1 VLEDCVCT
9 GRGRSRPRAAY
20 PEACLG
26 ELYGGQLVSFSLL
39 REGSCQALKLIGTWV
54 TCGRYFSRNYFDSK
68 HRTSKSKNST
78 MEAEERPAKMQ
89 KVSHDSETDKAE
101 ITALNDQNG
110 DDETETPNAN
120 GCATSTKSHEKR
132 ERSPLPEG
140 MSRSAYKKMKRQKQI
155 ETGKEER
162 RAKDKQRKKDNKAR
176 RREEAQKAEEAGI
189 PVQPTPNQAL
199 FEKRQKSVLLP
210 VTFIID
216 CSFDEKMLEAEITS
230 LGSQVTRCY
239 SDNSK
244 AKYRAHLA
252 VSSFNKRLKE
262 RFDTVLQ
269 KQYKKWKG
277 VKFLEEDFVKVA
289 QQANDWM
296 KEHDKKHDYSD
307 SALAKQNAIIEG
319 EECAESKSEVIYLSS
334 DSDNVI
340 DKLEPYCTYI
350 VGGLVDRNRHKGI
363 CYKSAMDA
371 GVKTARLP
379 IGEFLEMN
387 TRKVLTTNHVN
398 EIMLHWLE
406 LGDWGEAFV
415 KVIPKRKGLALK
427 GQTGDAGSGKIET
440 KSSTKAGS
448 SDVTQGGDAKD
459 SAEEDE
465 LESEAEESHDE
476 NGTVQKQGL

>member
-1 VLEDCVCT
+1 
-9 GRGRSRPRAAY
+9 
-20 PEACLG
+20 
-26 ELYGGQLVSFSLL
+26 
-39 REGSCQALKLIGTWV
+39 
-54 TCGRYFSRNYFDSK
+54 
-68 HRTSKSKNST
+68 
-78 MEAEERPAKMQ
+78 MEAEERPAKIR
-89 KVSHDSETDKAE
+89 KVFHASENDKAG
-101 ITALNDQNG
+101 ITAPNDQYDG
-110 DDETETPNAN
+110 DKTEIHNAN
-120 GCATSTKSHEKR
+120 RSATSTKYHEKR

-162 RAKDKQRKKDNKAR
+162 KAKDKQRKKDSKAR
-176 RREEAQKAEEAGI
+176 RREEAQKATEAGI
-189 PVQPTPNQAL
+189 PVKSTPNQAL
-199 FEKRQKSVLLP
+199 FEKRQKSVQLP
-210 VTFIID
+210 VSIIID
-216 CSFDEKMLEAEITS
+216 CSFDEKMLETEITS
-230 LGSQVTRCY
+230 LSSQITRCY

-277 VKFLEEDFVKVA
+277 VKFLGEDFVKVA
-289 QQANDWM
+289 KQANDWM
-296 KEHDKKHDYSD
+296 TEQHGKHDYSE
-307 SALAKQNAIIEG
+307 SAFAKQNASIEG
-319 EECAESKSEVIYLSS
+319 EDSRKRKGEVIYLSS

-340 DKLEPYCTYI
+340 NKLEPYCTYI

-363 CYKSAMDA
+363 CYKSAIDA

-387 TRKVLTTNHVN
+387 SRKVLTTNHVN
-398 EIMLHWLE
+398 EIMLHWLD

-427 GQTGDAGSGKIET
+427 GQAVDAEST
-440 KSSTKAGS
+440 KVEPESSTKEGS
-448 SDVTQGGDAKD
+448 NAKD

-465 LESEAEESHDE
+465 LGSEAEEDHVE
-476 NGTVQKQGL
+476 NKL

>member
-1 VLEDCVCT
+1 
-9 GRGRSRPRAAY
+9 
-20 PEACLG
+20 
-26 ELYGGQLVSFSLL
+26 
-39 REGSCQALKLIGTWV
+39 
-54 TCGRYFSRNYFDSK
+54 
-68 HRTSKSKNST
+68 
-78 MEAEERPAKMQ
+78 MEAEERPTKIRKGFHA
-89 KVSHDSETDKAE
+89 SENDEAE

-110 DDETETPNAN
+110 GDKTEIQNTNRS
-120 GCATSTKSHEKR
+120 ATSTKSHEKR

-162 RAKDKQRKKDNKAR
+162 KAKDKQRKKDSKAR
-176 RREEAQKAEEAGI
+176 RREEAQKATEAGI
-189 PVQPTPNQAL
+189 PVKPTPNQAL
-199 FEKRQKSVLLP
+199 FEKRQKSVQLP
-210 VTFIID
+210 VSIIID
-216 CSFDEKMLEAEITS
+216 CGFDEKMLETEITS
-230 LGSQVTRCY
+230 LSSQITRCY

-277 VKFLEEDFVKVA
+277 VKFLDEDFVKVA

-296 KEHDKKHDYSD
+296 TEQYGEHDYSE
-307 SALAKQNAIIEG
+307 SAFAKQNASIKG
-319 EECAESKSEVIYLSS
+319 EDSQRKGEVIYLSS

-340 DKLEPYCTYI
+340 NKLEPYCTYI

-363 CYKSAMDA
+363 CYKSAIDA

-387 TRKVLTTNHVN
+387 SRKVLTTNHVN
-398 EIMLHWLE
+398 EIMLHWLD

-415 KVIPKRKGLALK
+415 RVIPKRKGLALK
-427 GQTGDAGSGKIET
+427 GQAVDVEST
-440 KSSTKAGS
+440 KVEPESSTKEGS
-448 SDVTQGGDAKD
+448 DAKD

-465 LESEAEESHDE
+465 LESEAEDDHVE
-476 NGTVQKQGL
+476 NEL